1 MGRYPEVMPGVVDL
15 IGAGNRRL
23 GDWLIESFLKEGGG

>member
-1 MGRYPEVMPGVVDL
+1 MPSVIYL

-23 GDWLIESFLKEGGG
+23 GDWIVESFLSDSGGER